1 MNTAVRRIVRRGE
14 VLLLSLALATGL
26 TPTFA
31 SPAYAEEDPAP
42 SPAIERSTL
51 SAGSADELSQAVANA
66 QTGDVILLSGDV
78 DISSTG
84 LGISGKS
91 VVLDLNGNALKAAN
105 TKPGNIVVS
114 KGAGLTV
121 QDSTDTDRNGAGKGK
136 IYTETPYTGPDK
148 GYGLIESHGDFVL
161 ESGLV
166 DAVLENAVSYGQF
179 RIGGHEG
186 TVTVSGG
193 KIRAGWYAISGNGL
207 NETSVRYTITGGIL
221 ESTSDYAIYCP
232 QAGTTVEISGGTVAG
247 AAGGIAMND
256 GALYVSGGTITSKG
270 TGDTGD
276 WGDGTGKLDNAGV
289 NLNAKY
295 GSVDA
300 HITGGTI
307 EGDTDAPAVDI
318 SGENNDIDLA
328 ISGGSFSSTEGLEGY
343 LVKGYRF
350 ESGESGSAVSAGEP
364 VAAIGDAPYPS
375 VRAAIEHAKA
385 GDVVSLLDNTSEDL
399 VVPAGADVT
408 LDLSGFTLSNE
419 RDHTIVNNGTLT
431 IADPKGGGKV
441 DALTHAK
448 AAVCNNPGGTLSIE
462 GGMITRSQEKQ
473 DPGSQNSW
481 YTIVNLGTIE
491 SISGGL
497 ITTGV
502 GTPGTLG
509 NRSSLVLNG
518 DGTTPG
524 VIESITGGEFKSAAN
539 IIKNELGS
547 SIESITGGTF
557 TMDNTSVRWYGGN
570 NLVQNVGTIE
580 SITGG
585 NFLMLGTGVSADEDY
600 RYTRQGFYSSG
611 KICEIGGEV
620 SFSVEGDNS
629 RAFRIATGGSVSVTG
644 GSFSVENGG
653 GTENPSEMFS
663 IADGAEMSVSGGEF
677 SYPDGNLFNE
687 TLIAG
692 NLSISGGSFDASPK
706 KYLEEKHVASVG
718 EDSYVVMER
727 INLPAG
733 TYETAPDDPEIGA
746 DDLKPG
752 LKVVK
757 NADGTFTVVKPY
769 VPPTPS
775 APSYD
780 LTVAPSENGSVSLS
794 DVSAKEGQKVTVT
807 VKPDA
812 GFELASLVV
821 ADEDGNALKL
831 ELSADG
837 TYSFEMPAGDV
848 TVHAAFECDG
858 GELCP
863 SHGFTDVDQSQWYH
877 AAIDWAV
884 EAKVLNGIDGTT
896 LMMPDAEIT
905 RAQMAQV
912 LWNVEGNE
920 PAASEAAF
928 SDVDPGEWYVGAISW
943 AVESGVFEGYAGTS
957 LFGPDEPL
965 TREQAALVLQ
975 RWSELNGEDVSGRA
989 DLSGYPDAELVS
1001 DWALDGVSWAVSAGI
1016 LKGVDQ
1022 EDGTALLDPSGT
1034 ATRAQVAALMMR
1046 LEGQRTA

>member
-1 MNTAVRRIVRRGE
+1 MNTAVRRVVRRGE

-66 QTGDVILLSGDV
+66 QTGDVISLSGDV

-121 QDSTDTDRNGAGKGK
+121 QDSTDTDRNGAGEGK
-136 IYTETPYTGPDK
+136 IYTETQYNGSST

-161 ESGLV
+161 ESGLI
-166 DAVLENAVSYGQF
+166 DAALENAVRYGQF
-179 RIGGHEG
+179 GIGGHEG

-193 KIRAGWYAISGNGL
+193 KITAGWYAISGNGL

-256 GALYVSGGTITSKG
+256 GALYVSGGTITSQN
-270 TGDTGD
+270 TGDTGE

-295 GSVDA
+295 GSIDA
-300 HITGGTI
+300 HITGGVI
-307 EGDTDAPAVDI
+307 EGDTGAPAVDI

-328 ISGGSFSSTEGLEGY
+328 ISGGAFSSASGLNGY

-350 ESGESGSAVSAGEP
+350 ESGGSGITVSAGDP
-364 VAAIGDAPYPS
+364 VAAIGDAQYPS

-385 GDVVSLLDNTSEDL
+385 GDVVSLLANTSEDL

-431 IADPKGGGKV
+431 IDDSKDGGKV

-448 AAVCNNPGGTLSIE
+448 AAVYNNPGGTLSIE
-462 GGMITRSQEKQ
+462 GGTITRSKEEQ

-497 ITTGV
+497 ITTGD
-502 GTPGTLG
+502 GTSATLG

-518 DGTTPG
+518 DGTTRG
-524 VIESITGGEFKSAAN
+524 VIKSITGGEFKSAAN
-539 IIKNELGS
+539 IIKNESGS
-547 SIESITGGTF
+547 SIESIAGGTF
-557 TMDNTSVRWYGGN
+557 EMDNTSVQWYGGN
-570 NLVQNVGTIE
+570 NLVQNVGTIG

-585 NFLMLGTGVSADEDY
+585 DFLMLGTGVGAGGDY
-600 RYTRQGFYSSG
+600 NAGYTRQGFYSSG
-611 KICEIGGEV
+611 TIGEIGGDV
-620 SFSVEGDNS
+620 AFAVEGDNS

-653 GTENPSEMFS
+653 DTENPS
-663 IADGAEMSVSGGEF
+663 
-677 SYPDGNLFNE
+677 
-687 TLIAG
+687 
-692 NLSISGGSFDASPK
+692 
-706 KYLEEKHVASVG
+706 
-718 EDSYVVMER
+718 
-727 INLPAG
+727 
-733 TYETAPDDPEIGA
+733 
-746 DDLKPG
+746 
-752 LKVVK
+752 
-757 NADGTFTVVKPY
+757 
-769 VPPTPS
+769 
-775 APSYD
+775 
-780 LTVAPSENGSVSLS
+780 
-794 DVSAKEGQKVTVT
+794 
-807 VKPDA
+807 
-812 GFELASLVV
+812 
-821 ADEDGNALKL
+821 
-831 ELSADG
+831 
-837 TYSFEMPAGDV
+837 
-848 TVHAAFECDG
+848 
-858 GELCP
+858 
-863 SHGFTDVDQSQWYH
+863 
-877 AAIDWAV
+877 
-884 EAKVLNGIDGTT
+884 
-896 LMMPDAEIT
+896 
-905 RAQMAQV
+905 
-912 LWNVEGNE
+912 
-920 PAASEAAF
+920 
-928 SDVDPGEWYVGAISW
+928 
-943 AVESGVFEGYAGTS
+943 
-957 LFGPDEPL
+957 
-965 TREQAALVLQ
+965 
-975 RWSELNGEDVSGRA
+975 
-989 DLSGYPDAELVS
+989 
-1001 DWALDGVSWAVSAGI
+1001 
-1016 LKGVDQ
+1016 
-1022 EDGTALLDPSGT
+1022 
-1034 ATRAQVAALMMR
+1034 
-1046 LEGQRTA
+1046 